1 MKNKIVILV
10 LLLSICICTA
20 CGSNGLRKSTDDS
33 GLSPEFTLEPKEL
46 EGVSKLESIL
56 FAKEVTKVKVSSLGP
71 DKQGMALGYSLT
83 QEETEKLITLFQK
96 EDMKVVDASQEKY
109 NSTAMRDKYGYTVE
123 FVDSMDKFY
132 PGASRLTCFTTTDEN
147 YLAVI
152 DENGGT
158 KFYKIELTE
167 DIIDFL
173 NNASKTN
180 YKASKGRGGWFD
192 KVFN

>member
-1 MKNKIVILV
+1 MKNKIFILA
-10 LLLSICICTA
+10 LLLSTCLFTA
-20 CGSNGLRKSTDDS
+20 CGSKGAKKDVEVK
-33 GLSPEFTLEPKEL
+33 LSDEFTLEQKEV
-46 EGVSKLESIL
+46 EGVTKVESIL
-56 FAKEVTKVKVSSLGP
+56 FATEVTKAKVTSLGP
-71 DKQGMALGYSLT
+71 DKNDISMGYSLD

-96 EDMKVVDASQEKY
+96 EDIKVVDVTQSDY
-109 NSTAMRDKYGYTVE
+109 NSTAMRDRYGYTIE

-132 PGASRLTCFTTTDEN
+132 PGASRLTCFTTTDDN

-167 DIIDFL
+167 DIINFL
-173 NNASKTN
+173 NKASETI